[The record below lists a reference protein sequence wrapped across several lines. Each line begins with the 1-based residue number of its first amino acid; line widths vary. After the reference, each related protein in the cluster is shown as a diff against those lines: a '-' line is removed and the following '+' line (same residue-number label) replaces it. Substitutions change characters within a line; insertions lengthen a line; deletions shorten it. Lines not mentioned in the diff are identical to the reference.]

1 MIVDF
6 LQVFHYCFF

>member
-6 LQVFHYCFF
+6 LSINFEEEK